1 MGHVICIASQ
11 KGGTGKTTTAV
22 NMAASF
28 ALFEKK
34 TLVVDCDPLGNATTA
49 LGVNKAG
56 VSRGL
61 FHALTGKAS
70 FSDVKVQ
77 TSLPFLSL
85 IPANYDLFFIEN
97 RKAADTD
104 RAPVLRNFIL
114 NTSTEYDY
122 IIIDSPP
129 SLGYLTV
136 CALSASNFLI
146 IPTQR
151 RIFSFEGLNQLL
163 SLIKRVQSDSNP
175 NLKIAGI
182 LLTMIENEC
191 CSSYEAVPDFLVSL
205 KGSLFKTVIPW
216 DTTLADASDF
226 GKPGVLYNV
235 DAPGP
240 SAYLNLTGEVHRMIS
255 SSTRT
260 PVGTLKDILNPPA

>member
-49 LGVNKAG
+49 FGVNKAK

-70 FSDVKVQ
+70 FSDVLCE
-77 TSLPFLSL
+77 TGLPFLAL
-85 IPANYDLFFIEN
+85 IPANYDLFFVEN
-97 RKAADTD
+97 REAAAIDH
-104 RAPVLRNFIL
+104 ALILRDFIS
-114 NTSTEYDY
+114 NAIAEYDY

-136 CALSASNFLI
+136 CALSASDFLI

-163 SLIKRVQSDSNP
+163 SLIKRVRSGSNP
-175 NLKIAGI
+175 NLKVAGI
-182 LLTMIENEC
+182 LFTMIEDEWRA
-191 CSSYEAVPDFLVSL
+191 SYEAVPDFLISL

-226 GKPGVLYNV
+226 GKPGVLY
-235 DAPGP
+235 DIGAPG
-240 SAYLNLTGEVHRMIS
+240 SIAYLNVTGELHHKLSRNK
-255 SSTRT
+255 R
-260 PVGTLKDILNPPA
+260 L

>member
-49 LGVNKAG
+49 FGVNKAK
-56 VSRGL
+56 VTRSL
-61 FHALTGKAS
+61 FHALTEKAS
-70 FSDVKVQ
+70 FPDVMIE
-77 TSLPFLSL
+77 TGLPFLSL
-85 IPANYDLFFIEN
+85 IPANADLFFVEN
-97 RKAADTD
+97 REVPPIDHSLI
-104 RAPVLRNFIL
+104 LRDFIL
-114 NTSTEYDY
+114 NTAAEFDY

-129 SLGYLTV
+129 SLGYLTL
-136 CALSASNFLI
+136 CALSASDFII

-163 SLIKRVQSDSNP
+163 SLIKRVRSDANP

-182 LLTMIENEC
+182 LFTMIEDEWRA
-191 CSSYEAVPDFLVSL
+191 SYEAVPDFLVSL
-205 KGSLFKTVIPW
+205 KGSLFKTAIPW

-226 GKPGVLYNV
+226 GKPGVLY
-235 DAPGP
+235 DIGAPGP
-240 SAYLNLTGEVHRMIS
+240 SAYLMLTQEIHHNIS
-255 SSTRT
+255 FSTRH
-260 PVGTLKDILNPPA
+260 

>member
-22 NMAASF
+22 NLAASF

-49 LGVNKAG
+49 LGVNKARIP
-56 VSRGL
+56 RGL
-61 FHALTGKAS
+61 FHALTEKVP
-70 FSDVKVQ
+70 FSEVRVE
-77 TSLPFLSL
+77 TGLPFLAL
-85 IPANYDLFFIEN
+85 IPANYDLFLVEN
-97 RKAADTD
+97 RKATDID
-104 RAPVLRNFIL
+104 RAPVLRSFIL
-114 NTSTEYDY
+114 NATAEYDY

-163 SLIKRVQSDSNP
+163 SLIKRVRSDSNP
-175 NLKIAGI
+175 DLKIAGI
-182 LLTMIENEC
+182 LFTMIENEYRA
-191 CSSYEAVPDFLVSL
+191 SYEAVPDFLVKL
-205 KGSLFKTVIPW
+205 KGIIFKTVIPW

-226 GKPGVLYNV
+226 GKPGVLY
-235 DAPGP
+235 DIGAPGP
-240 SAYLNLTGEVHRMIS
+240 DAYLELAEEVLHMTSRS
-255 SSTRT
+255 ERT
-260 PVGTLKDILNPPA
+260 QIKAMKDISDPPA

>member
-34 TLVVDCDPLGNATTA
+34 TLIVDCDPLGNATTA
-49 LGVNKAG
+49 FGVNKAK
-56 VSRGL
+56 VFRSL
-61 FHALTGKAS
+61 FHALTGKAP
-70 FSDVKVQ
+70 FSDIRVE
-77 TSLPFLSL
+77 TGLPFLTL
-85 IPANYDLFFIEN
+85 IPANYDLFFVEE
-97 RKAADTD
+97 RKTRDFDHTLMLRTFITTAA
-104 RAPVLRNFIL
+104 A
-114 NTSTEYDY
+114 EYDY

-136 CALSASNFLI
+136 CALSASDFLV

-163 SLIKRVQSDSNP
+163 SLIKKVRSGLNP
-175 NLKIAGI
+175 KLKIAGI
-182 LLTMIENEC
+182 LFTMIENEWRE
-191 CSSYEAVPDFLVSL
+191 SYEAVPDFLISL
-205 KGSLFKTVIPW
+205 KSRLFKTVIPW

-226 GKPGVLYNV
+226 GKPGVVY
-235 DAPGP
+235 DIGAPGP
-240 SAYLNLTGEVHRMIS
+240 SAYLNLTEEIHHMIS
-255 SSTRT
+255 G
-260 PVGTLKDILNPPA
+260 GTKK

>member
-34 TLVVDCDPLGNATTA
+34 TLIVDCDPLGNATTA
-49 LGVNKAG
+49 FGINKVK

-61 FHALTGKAS
+61 FHALTGNTP
-70 FSDVKVQ
+70 FYDIMIE
-77 TSLPFLSL
+77 TELPFLSL

-97 RKAADTD
+97 KEGPPIDHALI
-104 RAPVLRNFIL
+104 LRDFII
-114 NTSTEYDY
+114 TATQKYEY

-129 SLGYLTV
+129 SLGYLTS
-136 CALSASNFLI
+136 CALSVSDFLV

-163 SLIKRVQSDSNP
+163 SLIKRVRAVSNP

-182 LLTMIENEC
+182 LFTMIEDEWRA
-191 CSSYEAVPDFLVSL
+191 SYEAVPDFLASL
-205 KGSLFKTVIPW
+205 KGSLFNTVIPW
-216 DTTLADASDF
+216 DPTVADASDF
-226 GKPGVLYNV
+226 GKPGVLY
-235 DAPGP
+235 DIGAPGP
-240 SAYLNLTGEVHRMIS
+240 SAYLHLTAEMHQKLS
-255 SSTRT
+255 SFTMT
-260 PVGTLKDILNPPA
+260 